1 MALNIRI
8 LGPGCPNCEKVEEYT
23 KTALDELSEENPK
36 LEAIIQHVTDREE
49 IMSHVLATPG
59 LMIDGEVVCAG
70 RIPTVN
76 EVKGWLEDAL

>member
-1 MALNIRI
+1 MALNIKI
-8 LGPGCPNCEKVEEYT
+8 LGPGCPNCEKVEEHT
-23 KTALDELSEENPK
+23 KTALDELSEENPE
-36 LEAIIQHVTDREE
+36 LEATIQHVTDREE

-76 EVKGWLEDAL
+76 EVKGWLEDGL

>member
-1 MALNIRI
+1 MALKIEI
-8 LGPGCPNCEKVEEYT
+8 LGPGCPNCEQVEEHT
-23 KTALDELSEENPK
+23 KTALDELSEEK
-36 LEAIIQHVTDREE
+36 SELEATIEHLTDREE

-70 RIPTVN
+70 RIPTVE